1 MKIKSSGSKAPD
13 VDMTPMIDIVFQLIA
28 FFMVITNFEQQ
39 QADERVTLPKDQ
51 LAKPPVVKR
60 ENALTLN
67 LGFEKD
73 KEGEIID
80 PTPYIFFGDEK
91 TTVEQSLTRLK
102 QESQFYQTIGT
113 DLADVTVEIRA
124 DAGVQSG
131 LVQELIQKCQEEGVG
146 FQRFALKA
154 TQKVQ

>member
-1 MKIKSSGSKAPD
+1 MKIKSSGSGAPD

-51 LAKPPVVKR
+51 LAKPPEVKR
-60 ENALTLN
+60 ENAFTLN

-73 KEGEIID
+73 KDGKVID
-80 PTPYIFFGDEK
+80 PTPYIFFGDERM
-91 TTVEQSLTRLK
+91 TVENSAVRLK
-102 QESQFYQTIGT
+102 QESQFYSTIGT
-113 DLADVTVEIRA
+113 DLQDVTVEIRA
-124 DAGVQSG
+124 DAGVPSG
-131 LVQELIQKCQEEGVG
+131 LVQKLIQMCQEEGIA

>member
-1 MKIKSSGSKAPD
+1 
-13 VDMTPMIDIVFQLIA
+13 MIDIVFQLIA

-51 LAKPPVVKR
+51 LAKPPEVKR
-60 ENALTLN
+60 ESALTIN

-73 KEGEIID
+73 KQGEIID

-91 TTVEQSLTRLK
+91 LTVDQSSTRLR

-113 DLADVTVEIRA
+113 NLEDVTVEIRA

-131 LVQELIQKCQEEGVG
+131 LVQELIQKCQEDGVG

-154 TQKVQ
+154 TQKSQ

>member
-1 MKIKSSGSKAPD
+1 MKIKSSGAKAPD

-28 FFMVITNFEQQ
+28 FFMVITNFELQL
-39 QADERVTLPKDQ
+39 ADERVSLHKDQ
-51 LAKPPVVKR
+51 LSKPPEVKR
-60 ENALTLN
+60 DNALTLI

-73 KEGEIID
+73 NDGAVID
-80 PTPYIFFGDEK
+80 ETPYIFFGDEK
-91 TTVEQSLTRLK
+91 VTVEQSSTRLK

-124 DAGVQSG
+124 DAGVPSG